1 MVGGGDNGGNKIVAT
16 LRGDFK
22 VISTPDGASITQLAN
37 LMNYKIRTECDV
49 YNKPPN
55 SLSTTV
61 VDLGKQLLQFARD
74 SDLKGVKNALS
85 RGAPFTSDWL
95 GMSALHFAAMNNQY
109 EICQVLLNGGI
120 NKDSKTKVD
129 RTPLHLACYYGNE
142 SIVELLLSKK
152 CLTNPKD
159 MLKMT
164 PLHWAVEKR
173 FKTIVRLLLKHNA
186 DVTLASKFGR
196 TPVGLAVLTEQ
207 ADILEELEVA
217 KQAQLNR
224 KFNEENEKETSDAVN
239 SIMGIPISVAEE
251 VVRKIDNDDDL
262 TNQSDYATTNIADL
276 ENIKET
282 GILGDSTINLL
293 KSHGISM
300 MPDDDTSKD
309 LFNTALQ
316 NGRQLILS
324 EGGKLLLNET
334 KKIQDNQNPNNNS
347 INPNSNSNN
356 LNNNNSNNN
365 NKCNI
370 SNDINNSKTIVP
382 VRVQNENLKNTIT
395 QIPPQ
400 QQLNKGKPNI
410 LSRVKDN
417 TSINKN
423 KNIRIMSF
431 NDFRKFCGNTNVK
444 TLQQI
449 PTSLA
454 SNRLV
459 KIEPVHPKQQQQQQ
473 HIQLQRNIGN
483 NATNPSANSST
494 FVEDNIIDDSVSVS
508 KIGTLESV
516 EVEMEN
522 SKSPPPLKIIQPL
535 AVRQQPIRVGIPP
548 RQIEQIGSVQIRQ
561 IAKPAIKQYGNI
573 NRASNGGDTKPFTSG
588 NSPLNSSANK
598 IRPSTVVPLL
608 TLPEICRQLLELRK
622 QNEELKR
629 NFDLEKKEKEEISQR
644 LERLEE
650 LLLVERTDEDFI
662 VS

>member
-55 SLSTTV
+55 SLSMSTTV

-207 ADILEELEVA
+207 ADILEELEAA

-239 SIMGIPISVAEE
+239 SIMGMPNSVAEE
-251 VVRKIDNDDDL
+251 AVRKIDNDDDL

-365 NKCNI
+365 NKNNI

-395 QIPPQ
+395 QISAQ
-400 QQLNKGKPNI
+400 QQLTKGKPNI

-423 KNIRIMSF
+423 K
-431 NDFRKFCGNTNVK
+431 
-444 TLQQI
+444 
-449 PTSLA
+449 
-454 SNRLV
+454 
-459 KIEPVHPKQQQQQQ
+459 
-473 HIQLQRNIGN
+473 HIQLQRNIAN
-483 NATNPSANSST
+483 NAANPSANSST
-494 FVEDNIIDDSVSVS
+494 FVEDNIIDDSVSIS

-522 SKSPPPLKIIQPL
+522 SKSPPPLKIIQPPT
-535 AVRQQPIRVGIPP
+535 VRQQPIRVGMPT

-588 NSPLNSSANK
+588 NSPLNSSVNK